1 MNTPHFDAAAVAAAT
16 PWPKLVEA
24 LHEGFVSP
32 HHAPDRHIHELAIPG
47 APTATALLMPAWIE
61 GEIYG
66 VKLANIFPGNGALGL
81 PAVNSLYVVFDGR
94 TGQLL
99 ATMDGGAITGR
110 RTAATSA
117 LASTF
122 LSRPRSRRLLVLGA
136 GRMAP
141 LLVAAHAAVRPI
153 AEVSIW
159 ARNLGQAERL
169 AEQVGF
175 ENEIAV
181 SAISDPDAVVSEA
194 DVISTATL
202 SQAPLVK
209 GALLRPGTHLDLVGA
224 CTPAMR
230 ETDGEAVA
238 RSEVFIDTAGGA
250 RVEAGDLVQAAAE
263 GRFDW
268 ANVRADLADLC
279 AGRHPGRTDDS
290 TITLFKSVGAAIED
304 LVAAR
309 LVLAAHSVS

>member
-1 MNTPHFDAAAVAAAT
+1 MSIPHFDAAAVAAAT

-24 LHEGFVSP
+24 LREGFIAP
-32 HHAPDRHIHELAIPG
+32 HQAPDRYIHRLEVPG
-47 APTATALLMPAWIE
+47 APSATAMLMPAWIE

-81 PAVNSLYVVFDGR
+81 PSVSSLYVVFDGR
-94 TGQLL
+94 TGQLR

-122 LSRPRSRRLLVLGA
+122 LSQRASRRLVMVGA

-159 ARNLGQAERL
+159 ARNLAQAERL
-169 AEQVGF
+169 AEHVGL
-175 ENEIAV
+175 ENDLSVSAV
-181 SAISDPDAVVSEA
+181 SDLDAVASEA
-194 DVISTATL
+194 DIISSATL
-202 SQAPLVK
+202 SREPLIK
-209 GALLRPGTHLDLVGA
+209 GALLRSGTHLDLVGA
-224 CTPAMR
+224 FLPEMR
-230 ETDGEAVA
+230 ETDSEAVA
-238 RSEVFIDTAGGA
+238 RSEVFIDTPGGA
-250 RVEAGDLVQAAAE
+250 RAEAGDLIQAAAE
-263 GRFDW
+263 GRFEW
-268 ANVRADLADLC
+268 ADVRADLADLC
-279 AGRHPGRTDDS
+279 AGRHPGRTNEN

-309 LVLAAHSVS
+309 LVLQAS